1 MMKPLSKLV
10 LTCLFA
16 ALASP
21 AAAQN
26 YPSKPVRLISAD
38 APGSNADTIVRL
50 IGRAFGD
57 VAGQPLVVENRPGAG
72 GMIGTEA
79 VVRAAPDGYTILG
92 VTAYSVVVNPFLH
105 EKMPYNPDT
114 DLAPIA
120 LMGSVPFVVFVR
132 ADGPQTFGELVQ
144 RIKASP
150 GKYNGGVTA
159 PGSLLH
165 LTLESVK
172 RAAGLDLVTVTY
184 KGSVAAATAL
194 IQGEIEMQVDTFT
207 PLMPFV
213 KAGKV
218 RALAVSTRERVAIAP
233 DVPTLH
239 ELGVTGFDAVGWAGV
254 FAPSQTPKEVRAFL
268 ETAFARALQDQ
279 QVRERMKALSWE
291 PSGAGAEQ
299 LAERIRRDRERW
311 GPVVKT
317 LGLKVQ

>member
-1 MMKPLSKLV
+1 MKPLSKLIMV
-10 LTCLFA
+10 CLFA
-16 ALASP
+16 GLAFPS
-21 AAAQN
+21 AAQN
-26 YPSKPVRLISAD
+26 YPSKPVRMVSAD
-38 APGSNADTIVRL
+38 APGSNADTIARL
-50 IGRAFGD
+50 VGRAFGE
-57 VAGQPLVVENRPGAG
+57 VVGQPLVVENRPGAG
-72 GMIGTEA
+72 GMIGSEA

-92 VTAYSVVVNPFLH
+92 VTAYSIVVNPFLH

-120 LMGSVPFVVFVR
+120 LLGTVPFVVFVR
-132 ADGPQTFGELVQ
+132 ADGPRTFGELIE
-144 RIKASP
+144 RIKANP
-150 GKYNGGVTA
+150 GKYNGGVTS

-194 IQGEIEMQVDTFT
+194 MQGEIELQVDTFT

-213 KAGKV
+213 KSGKV

-239 ELGVTGFDAVGWAGV
+239 ELGVTGFDAIGWAGV
-254 FAPSQTPKEVRAFL
+254 FAPSQTPKEVRAIL
-268 ETAFARALQDQ
+268 EAAFAKAVQDP
-279 QVRERMKALSWE
+279 QVRERMLALTWE

-311 GPVVKT
+311 GPVVRA